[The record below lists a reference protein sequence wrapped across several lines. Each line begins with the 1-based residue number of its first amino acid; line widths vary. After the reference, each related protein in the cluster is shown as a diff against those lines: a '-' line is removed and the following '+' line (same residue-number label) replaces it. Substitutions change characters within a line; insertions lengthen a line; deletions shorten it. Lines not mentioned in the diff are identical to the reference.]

1 MKKTSLFIALL
12 AITFSYSQTKDSIP
26 VFKKAVQ
33 ENTEADVLL
42 SYYKQDGVHSAVS
55 GGMGNEHLTD
65 FASNII
71 VSIPMNDDDVLTIDT
86 GISAYTSASSSNINP
101 FMSNSSTSG
110 ASGHTTTTSSP
121 PWGTPWQASS
131 GASKSDVYYST
142 NGRYSHSSDDRNFI
156 WNADLSASNEYDY
169 TSFGFGGGLTKL
181 FNKKNTEVSVKTNI
195 YLDKWRPI
203 YPTELHQYATYG
215 NSFLNN
221 GFFTGVTLYDQ
232 NGNVSTA
239 YKPKKFTP
247 LEESRRN
254 SYAVSFS
261 FSQIITKRFQISL
274 FFDLLRQEGLL
285 STPYHRIYFADMAN
299 YYIGQ
304 KQYINSYESAS
315 NSGVY
320 RLADDIE
327 RLPNSRYKLPIGI
340 RMNYYVN
347 DKIKIRSYYRYYTDN
362 WGITAHTANIEVPYK
377 INDHYTIYPMYR
389 YYVQTASMYFAPFE
403 QHYSTETFYTSDY
416 DLSGFQSKQYGLG
429 ATYTDLFTEFQ
440 LFGMGLKNIDF
451 RYNRY
456 LRSDGLKAN
465 IVTFGFKFIL

>member
-1 MKKTSLFIALL
+1 MKKTSLIIALL
-12 AITFSYSQTKDSIP
+12 AITFSYSQAKDSIP

-86 GISAYTSASSSNINP
+86 GLSAYTSASSSNINP

-254 SYAVSFS
+254 SYSVSFS
-261 FSQIITKRFQISL
+261 FSQIITKRFQMSL

-340 RMNYYVN
+340 RLNYYVN

-377 INDHYTIYPMYR
+377 INDHFTVYPMYR